1 MVKKLNLTIINDN
14 EPGEG
19 LKNDW
24 GWSILVESEKWR
36 ILFDADT
43 NPHVIEYNTRK
54 MNINLKNVDLGVLS
68 HYHGDHYGG
77 FEYVGRVARGLKI
90 YVPPGDYEFLKSWG
104 LNPIEVKDARKIGD
118 DLWLSGALGSFI
130 REQAMGI
137 KVDNIGLV
145 VVVGCSHPGA
155 DALASKLKE
164 ITNEEIYLVIGGYH
178 SPPKSVLDNLARISK
193 YISPAHCS
201 GIDAKNYVRRNYPD
215 KYFPVRTGSK
225 IEIPS
230 RGKDNI

>member
-1 MVKKLNLTIINDN
+1 MTNMVKKLKLTVINDN
-14 EPGEG
+14 EPTEG

-24 GWSILVESEKWR
+24 GWSILAESEKWR
-36 ILFDADT
+36 VLFDSDT
-43 NPHVIEYNTRK
+43 NPEVIEYNTNK
-54 MNINLKNVDLGVLS
+54 MKIDLRDVDFCVLS

-77 FEYVGRVARGLKI
+77 FEYVGKIARGLKI
-90 YVPPGDYEFLKSWG
+90 YVPPGDSEFLKEWG
-104 LNPIEVKDARKIGD
+104 FKVEEVKEPMKIGE
-118 DLWLSGALGSFI
+118 DLYLSGPIGSFI

-137 KVDNIGLV
+137 KVDNVGLV
-145 VVVGCSHPGA
+145 VIVGCSHPGA

-164 ITNEEIYLVIGGYH
+164 ITNEDIYLVIGGYH
-178 SPPKSVLDNLARISK
+178 SPPRSVLDNLAKISK

-225 IEIPS
+225 IEIP
-230 RGKDNI
+230 NP